1 MDSKDNFLKK
11 ISVFVE
17 SIDEAYLIGIS
28 NKGIVKRAQK
38 DLLKIESI
46 KYEIKDSYIR
56 FEFDDIVCYIEENI
70 NKYKCSCPSRSIC
83 KHIIMAYL
91 HLLENKDEIFQLKD
105 INQVKKDYLKIIED
119 FKIEEIK
126 KKIGEKKLQNILN
139 KIENGVNFEVNE
151 GSIVEVILKDE
162 DASVKLLGQSENY
175 ICSCKN
181 KDFCTHKAEAI
192 ILYKLKKGFVT
203 LEELKKFKPKTV
215 EFDEE
220 RFKKASLKV
229 QEEIEKILVTGLSR
243 ASITTLDRLNNLS
256 IICHNYGLFN
266 FEKTVRRIKEDFSLY
281 FNKNASF
288 IKEKLLNE
296 LTSLYSK
303 AGFLYNSKDSNS
315 LKQLVGEFKSS
326 YYEIPP
332 LVLSG
337 FAAERWKSNSGYEG
351 ITYYFMDN
359 ISAHIYTYNDL
370 MPTYYDEVQK
380 KNWNSNSPWKL
391 NCSICDLS
399 SISFKLFY
407 ARSNFKRRLSSSSKS
422 YGTIIDKTSI
432 YELNRDEITY
442 DDWNSVLENIF
453 MNEKKEENYNMIF
466 LNVSKFGT
474 TMFKDVN
481 GEFIVPI
488 YDKNNGII
496 NLSVKDSTRTKDMI
510 RRIERIVKRQKSNCF
525 FGRVYIENEELRFFP
540 ISCYDKIGEINN
552 LTL

>member
-91 HLLENKDEIFQLKD
+91 HLLENKDEVFQLKD

-203 LEELKKFKPKTV
+203 LEELKKFKPKAV

-296 LTSLYSK
+296 ITSLYSK

-422 YGTIIDKTSI
+422 YGTIIDKISI

-442 DDWNSVLENIF
+442 NDWNSVLENIF

-466 LNVSKFGT
+466 LNVSKFGA

-540 ISCYDKIGEINN
+540 ISCYDKIGKINN